1 MDDLYDISKYTDE
14 QLYNILDINNPT
26 DRELE
31 ARIVQLINKYSNMQN
46 ESGYKLAVFF
56 QNIYS
61 HFFEL
66 ENSENNIEEFDNPL
80 KIREPRKKKD
90 GKEKIYTND
99 KYKEIPLTSEQ
110 TQTFSLDYI
119 KDKYGLNPLLKQTI
133 KRIICI
139 DSQYRDNKNSTLSTD
154 FKFYLTDPLK
164 DVVSLK
170 LESIQIPL
178 TWWTISK
185 SYGSNFFY
193 LKGVTDGINNGKHDY
208 QIMINPGYY
217 TLGSTNI
224 DSNQKNI
231 YETINESINNI
242 SKTYSDVNFGNT
254 KIEQS
259 YGKSKITID
268 LQNMYNELNYTFDF
282 INSYNKTNSI
292 ARFFGF
298 MNSTTYQPYVIN
310 SNMITE
316 LTSNLNINNNK
327 YNFQIDHS
335 NNSFIIIHYNGP
347 NNYNVGD
354 PSLNS
359 FKITLTN
366 GIYYRDELINEINK
380 QLKASTFLD
389 QNHSYLERVDIIDPL
404 NIYYGYSY
412 YKISIKLNR
421 YTVKSVPNSKVVVVF
436 PNESINRNPVWT
448 KKEKKISALFFDDL
462 YNETNTIY
470 GEILTTSSSI
480 QINQGTY
487 ITLKCI
493 NPLNYVSNTNI
504 TGTTQNNVLNDYQIL
519 ITPGNYSLFNFVSVL
534 NNSFKNS
541 NFNNIIN
548 GSASLVENKLKL
560 NIDIVKQ
567 FDNKDWKISFDKN
580 SVLSKFLGINDVSN
594 VTLSDSNNIF
604 SGSFQNRT
612 ELQQNFVID
621 TSYILTFSPSSSN
634 NGNQKEIS
642 YDVFIPNFKNSKVYS
657 NYLLL
662 LNDIQN
668 SIKIFTINNNII
680 DENQYPLINSFIN
693 SDIRIEKVEGFNIQM
708 IDVNLNVNIQYYLSE
723 NNYSLELNDSNNK
736 EDIKSNKNSW
746 YNLNFDYSY
755 NLFKKKINYEDEY
768 GESQNYSTILSN
780 KDIILPQINID
791 STNNQLQII
800 MDSDCNV
807 YTPNN
812 NFTITIPPKI
822 YTKYDL
828 ITYINSVFANDARTY
843 GSRFIIYSKN
853 NYEYVKLLMNIN
865 IIYTTKDYKLVF
877 YDPYSFIKC
886 YVGSTTVKN
895 TTWDSTLGWI
905 LGFRDYT
912 EYQLLE
918 SNQTMGTEN
927 KYYLD
932 SVQSVYTYQNIYNTD
947 LSYGIINSVIE
958 LLGDTNCTLIT
969 HTYFYIILDD
979 FIQNHINDGLVS
991 ITKKETT
998 IEIPFTTKPSIKTCD
1013 PVTNTSVISSNVNTD
1028 GLTSKQIYSL
1038 NQALISKRN
1047 SMNSLSNNTYISDIF
1062 AMIPLKTGGI
1072 PYGSYY
1078 IETGGNLQNQERI
1091 YFGPVNIQ
1099 RMSIKLVSHNG
1110 DLIDLNNTEW
1120 SFSFICEQL
1129 YRA

>member
-31 ARIVQLINKYSNMQN
+31 ARIVFLINKYSNMQT
-46 ESGYKLAVFF
+46 ESGYTLAVFF
-56 QNIYS
+56 QKIYS

-66 ENSENNIEEFDNPL
+66 EKFETTIEEFDNPL
-80 KIREPRKKKD
+80 QIKD
-90 GKEKIYTND
+90 YVDQSGNIQKEVAVTNNT
-99 KYKEIPLTSEQ
+99 KFKEIPITSEE

-154 FKFYLTDPLK
+154 FKFYLTEPLK

-193 LKGVTDGINNGKHDY
+193 LKGVTDGINNGNHDY

-224 DSNQKNI
+224 DNNQKNI
-231 YETINESINNI
+231 YETINDSIQI
-242 SKTYSDVNFGNT
+242 VSKTYSDINFGNT

-259 YGKSKITID
+259 YGKSKITVDI
-268 LQNMYNELNYTFDF
+268 QNMYNESNYTFDF
-282 INSYNKTNSI
+282 VNSYNKPNSI
-292 ARFFGF
+292 ARFLGF
-298 MNSTTYQPYVIN
+298 ANSTTYQPYVIY
-310 SNMITE
+310 SNTNTE
-316 LTSNLNINNNK
+316 LTSNLITNNNK
-327 YNFQIDHS
+327 YPFQIDNS
-335 NNSFIIIHYNGP
+335 NNYFHIVHYNGP
-347 NNYNVGD
+347 NNYSVGD

-366 GIYYRDELINEINK
+366 EIYYRDELINEINK
-380 QLKASTFLD
+380 QLKLSNFLD
-389 QNHSYLERVDIIDPL
+389 NDNSYLERVDIIDTL
-404 NIYYGYSY
+404 NVFYGYSY
-412 YKISIKLNR
+412 YKLSIKLNR
-421 YTVKSVPNSKVVVVF
+421 YIIKPIPNSKIVVVF
-436 PNESINRNPVWT
+436 PDESNNDRNPVWT
-448 KKEKKISALFFDDL
+448 TKENKISALFFDNL

-470 GEILTTSSSI
+470 GEILSSSSSI

-487 ITLKCI
+487 ITLKC
-493 NPLNYVSNTNI
+493 NSPLNYVSKTNI
-504 TGTTQNNVLNDYQIL
+504 TGTTQNNILNDYQVL
-519 ITPGNYSLFNFVSVL
+519 MTPGNYSLFNFVSVL
-534 NNSFKNS
+534 NDSFKNS

-548 GSASLVENKLKL
+548 GSASLVENKLKI
-560 NIDIVKQ
+560 NMDIVKK
-567 FDNKDWKISFDKN
+567 FDNRDWKISFNKN
-580 SVLSKFLGINDVSN
+580 SVLTKHLGINDVSN
-594 VTLSDSNNIF
+594 NILSNKNVF
-604 SGSFQNRT
+604 SGSFYNKT
-612 ELQQNFVID
+612 LLNENFVID

-634 NGNQKEIS
+634 NGNQNEQS
-642 YDVFIPNFKNSKVYS
+642 YDVFIPDFKNSKVYP

-662 LNDIQN
+662 LNDIQK
-668 SIKIFTINNNII
+668 SMKIFAINNNII
-680 DENQYPLINSFIN
+680 NENQYPLTNSFIQSTITVDTN
-693 SDIRIEKVEGFNIQM
+693 NRQL
-708 IDVNLNVNIQYYLSE
+708 VNVNVNINMEYFLSE
-723 NNYSLELNDSNNK
+723 NNYSLEFNDSNTKNN
-736 EDIKSNKNSW
+736 IKLIQNSW
-746 YNLNFDYSY
+746 YNLNFDYTY
-755 NLFKKKINYEDEY
+755 NLFQKKIPNDPTA
-768 GESQNYSTILSN
+768 ESQNYSTIISN
-780 KDIILPQINID
+780 DDIILTQITINYTNKVLNI
-791 STNNQLQII
+791 N
-800 MDSDCNV
+800 MDTSCNV
-807 YTPNN
+807 YTEKN
-812 NFTITIPPKI
+812 NFAIYIPEKK

-828 ITYINSVFANDARTY
+828 ITYINSVFNKDPRTY
-843 GSRFIIYSKN
+843 GSQFIIYSKN

-886 YVGSTTVKN
+886 YVGSSAVKN
-895 TTWDSTLGWI
+895 TTWDSTLGWL

-912 EYQLLE
+912 EYEMLE
-918 SNQTMGTEN
+918 SNKTVGSEKT
-927 KYYLD
+927 YFLD
-932 SVQSVYTYQNIYNTD
+932 SKQSEYTYQNIYNND
-947 LSYGIINSVIE
+947 LNYGIINNVTE
-958 LLGDTNCTLIT
+958 LTGDTNCTLIT

-991 ITKKETT
+991 MTKKETT
-998 IEIPFTTKPSIKTCD
+998 IELPFTTKSLVKTCD
-1013 PVTNTSVISSNVNTD
+1013 PVTNTAVITSNVNTD
-1028 GLTSKQIYSL
+1028 GLTSKQIYAL

-1047 SMNSLSNNTYISDIF
+1047 SVKSLSNNTYISDIF

-1072 PYGSYY
+1072 PNGSYY

-1099 RMSIKLVSHNG
+1099 RMSMKLVSHNG
-1110 DLIDLNNTEW
+1110 DLIDLNNSEW

-1129 YRA
+1129 YRV